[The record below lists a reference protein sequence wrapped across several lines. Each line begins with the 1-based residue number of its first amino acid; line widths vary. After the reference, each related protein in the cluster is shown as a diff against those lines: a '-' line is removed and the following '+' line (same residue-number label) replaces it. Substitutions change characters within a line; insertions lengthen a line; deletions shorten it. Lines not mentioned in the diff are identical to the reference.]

1 MSRKHR
7 RKQKQ
12 QAAPPKPPA
21 GGRETALT
29 PEVQAVIVEAS
40 RKGLPITFAGPRVG
54 LHESTVRNWMRWGK
68 AGKSPQYVAFF
79 TAVKRAQAEYVLS
92 CVSEIKTHGANSWQ
106 ALAWLLERMHRDEFG
121 GDKLEIN
128 QLKKELREL
137 RQLLVKVPRDT
148 GEEAPA
154 SGGEVEGGSNGPP
167 DDPAVE
173 SQGNPL
179 RT

>member
-12 QAAPPKPPA
+12 QGATPRAPA
-21 GGRETALT
+21 GRETALT

-68 AGKSPQYVAFF
+68 TGKSPLYVAFF
-79 TAVKRAQAEYVLS
+79 TAVKQAQAEYVLS
-92 CVSEIKTHGANSWQ
+92 CVSEIKTHGATSWQ

-137 RQLLVKVPRDT
+137 RALVVQVPRDNAGET
-148 GEEAPA
+148 TEEA
-154 SGGEVEGGSNGPP
+154 GGQAEGGGDGPA
-167 DDPAVE
+167 DRPAPP
-173 SQGNPL
+173 G
-179 RT
+179 